1 MAKSISIYAK
11 HIDES
16 DFRMGQNGFDL
27 ISGSYY
33 VTQSNADY
41 NWYWLYA
48 VTESFVCAKSYLG
61 SDFVASASFAPTSG
75 SRTIKLAAGTSIYGS
90 FSAISQSSGL
100 VLAYRG

>member
-1 MAKSISIYAK
+1 MGKSISIYTK
-11 HIDES
+11 HIDENN
-16 DFRMGQNGFDL
+16 FQFGQNGFDI

-33 VTQSNADY
+33 VTQSNDQC

-48 VTESFVCAKSYLG
+48 VTESFVCAQSYLG
-61 SDFVASASFAPTSG
+61 NDFVASASVVSESA
-75 SRTIKLAAGTSIYGS
+75 SRTIKLSAGTSIYGS